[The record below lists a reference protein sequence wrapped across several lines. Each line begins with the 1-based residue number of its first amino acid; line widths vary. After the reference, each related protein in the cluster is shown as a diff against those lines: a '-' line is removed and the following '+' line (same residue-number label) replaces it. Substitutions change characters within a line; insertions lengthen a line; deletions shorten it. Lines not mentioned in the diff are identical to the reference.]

1 MMAERTQSN
10 AIMKGMEE
18 ESMEKEKGIGTR
30 TATGSLVSHFP
41 LEFVRSLQVED
52 ERERREGG
60 RKVGMERER
69 AE

>member
-18 ESMEKEKGIGTR
+18 ETMEKKGKGTR